1 MSGQAAVLASGLKLA
16 TELVKVSAADL
27 SGEALAW
34 AVGEIEGVVL
44 YLDGPRAYLTD
55 WRVYYRR
62 GGQVSYRIERYNP
75 QENWTLGGPLADRHC
90 KVFGH
95 NKHVGANG
103 EWRTFAYKDGPM
115 LMRLA
120 GGDSILVALCRAIV
134 LLHRGE
140 TVLVPKEL
148 VSHG

>member
-1 MSGQAAVLASGLKLA
+1 MIHGLKTP
-16 TELVKVSAADL
+16 TELVVIGAANL

-34 AVGEIEGVVL
+34 AVGEIEGIEL

-62 GGQVSYRIERYNP
+62 GGQVSYRFERYNP
-75 QENWTLGGPLADRHC
+75 QEDWVLGGPLADRHC
-90 KVFGH
+90 KSFGMLQDGTGK
-95 NKHVGANG
+95 N
-103 EWRTFAYKDGPM
+103 WRSFAYKSEPL

-120 GGDSILVALCRAIV
+120 GGGSLLVALCRAIV

-140 TVLVPKEL
+140 TVLIPKEL
-148 VSHG
+148 ASHG

>member
-1 MSGQAAVLASGLKLA
+1 MTAAA
-16 TELVKVSAADL
+16 TAVAPSELVEVSIACL

-34 AVGEIEGVVL
+34 AVGEIEGVEL
-44 YLDGPRAYLTD
+44 YLDGPRAYLTG

-75 QENWTLGGPLADRHC
+75 QENWGLCGPLADRHC
-90 KVFGH
+90 KVFGMNRH
-95 NKHVGANG
+95 IGTDG
-103 EWRTFAYKDGPM
+103 EWRAFAYKEEPLM
-115 LMRLA
+115 MRLA
-120 GGDSILVALCRAIV
+120 GGDSLQVAICRAIV
-134 LLHRGE
+134 RLHRGE